1 MSPWA
6 EVLSKWS
13 LADVCPACSA
23 RKKMDA
29 PQFTQTNYLFQQ
41 VIIISLKMFNLA
53 LPCLRSLLVFSLW
66 LEKGYL
72 FPLCANLLAGLPSIC
87 LSLPWQVELSSLTVS
102 HRPWSLSLWWYL
114 LHPCEFSAACRFS
127 QISDA
132 VVLVSIWHPARVR
145 TPQFLLSEPV
155 MTKGKG
161 SEDY

>member
-13 LADVCPACSA
+13 LADVCLAYSA

-29 PQFTQTNYLFQQ
+29 PQFSQTNYLFQQ

-72 FPLCANLLAGLPSIC
+72 FPLCANLLSGLPSIC
-87 LSLPWQVELSSLTVS
+87 LSLPWQVELRSLSDS

-114 LHPCEFSAACRFS
+114 LHLCEFSAACRFFF
-127 QISDA
+127 
-132 VVLVSIWHPARVR
+132 LVSIWHPARVR
-145 TPQFLLSEPV
+145 TPQFLLSEPL